1 MLRTTVMACAVGVL
15 AWSSAASAQDLAQKG
30 QQVFADQ
37 KCAMCHSVA
46 GKGNTKGVLD
56 GVAGKW
62 KVDELR
68 QWITASKDMSAKHNA
83 TRKPPMKDFSSLPKG
98 DVDALVAYMQTLK

>member
-1 MLRTTVMACAVGVL
+1 MVRTMFVACAVVL
-15 AWSSAASAQDLAQKG
+15 VWASAASAQDLAQKG

-62 KVDELR
+62 KTDELR
-68 QWITASKDMSAKHNA
+68 QWITAAKDMSAKHNA
-83 TRKPPMKDFSSLPKG
+83 TRKPPMKDFSSLSKG
-98 DVDALVAYMQTLK
+98 DVDALVAYLQTLK